1 MQQGLKQIE
10 GLRQEGFV
18 PYHTSLTEEVTA
30 QQRTLE
36 SETEGLANTQ
46 TLIEKAIHWFQAHSM
61 FVVAYGTGCGA
72 IEMPPVFTSRYD
84 IERLGVVGVATPRQA
99 DILIVSGYASL
110 KTLRRIIRTYE
121 QMSEPKYVIALGS
134 CTINGG
140 MYWDSYNTIKKLE
153 DYLGV
158 DMYVAGCMPRPEA
171 LIEGFVKLQAAIR
184 DQTLE
189 PGYVR
194 YRDDYAW
201 YRRNQEKVLGKNIA
215 PQYEENYAGMEL
227 S

>member
-1 MQQGLKQIE
+1 M
-10 GLRQEGFV
+10 QEGFV
-18 PYHTSLTEEVTA
+18 EYNNDQSSYEQQSLEAEANGVK
-30 QQRTLE
+30 
-36 SETEGLANTQ
+36 NTQ
-46 TLIEKAIHWFQAHSM
+46 TLIQKVMNWFSARSM

-99 DILIVSGYASL
+99 DIMIVSGYSSL

-153 DYLGV
+153 EYMGV

-171 LIEGFVKLQAAIR
+171 LIEGFVKLQEKIR
-184 DQTLE
+184 NNTIE
-189 PGYVR
+189 PGYIR
-194 YRDDYAW
+194 YKENIQYYKA
-201 YRRNQEKVLGKNIA
+201 NQEKILGKNIGPA
-215 PQYEENYAGMEL
+215 FEEDFAGMNL